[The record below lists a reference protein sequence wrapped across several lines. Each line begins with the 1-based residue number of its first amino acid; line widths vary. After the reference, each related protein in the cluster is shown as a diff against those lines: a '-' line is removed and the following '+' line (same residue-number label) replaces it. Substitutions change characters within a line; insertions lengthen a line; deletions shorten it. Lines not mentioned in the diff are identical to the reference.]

1 MNTRFTNQFKLIL
14 SEARKRAQK
23 QNRIQVEVQDLF
35 DALTNTKGSLAFEL
49 MHKLGLVAFPET
61 PEDGKVYPSE
71 LTAFDAMPEPESQ
84 LELSD
89 NTKKVIKHSVLLAA
103 QFDHQYVGTEHLLL
117 SIVENEAS
125 AINNFVKQ
133 KAYTIKE
140 FSKQIEAVLRNTTK
154 FNDLTSD
161 FISGEQGTEF
171 SLGAPKTKRRQI
183 SGQKDERMLDFF
195 ATDLTDSKFQNHT
208 NPVIGR
214 ATEIA
219 RIVQILARRDKN
231 NPVLLG
237 EPGVGKTAI
246 IEGLAKRIINGDV
259 PESLLN
265 KKIFSLDLS
274 LLVAGA
280 MYRGEFEGRLKQLLD
295 EIREDPNIILF
306 IDELHTIVGAGAAA
320 GSLDA
325 ANILKP
331 SLARGEIRLI
341 GATTLEEYKKHIET
355 DSALERRLQPVIVA
369 EPSIEQTQEILQGIK
384 EGYEKYHGVIVT
396 QEAIEAAAQLS
407 NRYLPEKFL
416 PDKAIDL
423 IDEAA
428 AKKKVKHAPR
438 KEYREIKNLELQLAE
453 TVEQKRSAVEQE
465 NFPDALSFKEQE
477 RRIQSQ
483 LDEKMNA
490 VQGSKARLYGEI
502 TEHDVTELISQI
514 TGIPVG
520 DLMASDMRQL
530 RNLEKSLS
538 RKIIG
543 QHEALVALST
553 AIKRSKV
560 GLASPHRPQGSFM
573 FLGPTGVG
581 KTETAKVLAQE
592 VFGDEKALIRFDMSE
607 FSSAFNI
614 SRLIGSPAG
623 YVGYREGGQLTEAVR
638 RRPYAVVLFDEIEK
652 AHPEIF
658 NVLLQILDEGH
669 LTDAAGKTVDFK
681 NTIIILTSNVGL
693 AEFNEAAAGLG
704 FEAELIKDE
713 HKPIPEYAKV
723 KNSVMNSLKRKFKP
737 EFLNRLDNII
747 VYQPLTHA
755 DIKKIVSLE
764 MKKVSHQLLQQK
776 INVAIDRALV
786 KAIAEKSFIP
796 AEGAR
801 AVRRTVEKMLVTP
814 LADKILNKE
823 IEKDSAITLSVDK
836 NNRLAVSK

>member
-796 AEGAR
+796 AEAPEPCAEQLR
-801 AVRRTVEKMLVTP
+801 KCW
-814 LADKILNKE
+814 
-823 IEKDSAITLSVDK
+823 
-836 NNRLAVSK
+836 